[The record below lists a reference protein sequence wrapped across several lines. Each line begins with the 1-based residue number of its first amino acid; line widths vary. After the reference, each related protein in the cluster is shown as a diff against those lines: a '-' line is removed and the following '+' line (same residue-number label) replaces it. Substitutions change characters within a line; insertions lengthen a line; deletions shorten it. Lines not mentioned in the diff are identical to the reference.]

1 MPPAP
6 PDKSVRNSAPLSAA
20 RAYRRA
26 GLSFMPIALDG
37 SKAPDG
43 RLLPP
48 VPDDATGGYRR
59 SWDPLTERRPT
70 EAEVREWFDRADPPG
85 IGIIGGKVSGNL
97 EQLDF
102 DREAETIFPAW
113 SALVEE
119 EQPGLVARLSVAR
132 TP

>member
-6 PDKSVRNSAPLSAA
+6 PDKSARNSAPLSAA

-26 GLSFMPIALDG
+26 GLSFMPIATDG

-43 RLLPP
+43 RLLPL
-48 VPDDATGGYRR
+48 VPDEASGGYKA
-59 SWDPLTERRPT
+59 SWGPLTDRLPT
-70 EAEVREWFDRADPPG
+70 DEETREWYDRANPPG

-102 DREAETIFPAW
+102 DRDAETIFPAW
-113 SALVEE
+113 CALVEE
-119 EQPGLVARLSVAR
+119 ERPG
-132 TP
+132 